1 MERKQKTT
9 KETKMKN
16 TNGKWKASKRYDLK
30 KNLVGISIDDTEKK
44 IGVMTTYS
52 SKQLPMDEVQANA
65 NLIASAPE
73 LLTACKYALGV
84 LESVPEEYAELIA
97 DILDESVDTG
107 MIEDAI
113 LKAEGK

>member
-1 MERKQKTT
+1 
-9 KETKMKN
+9 
-16 TNGKWKASKRYDLK
+16 
-30 KNLVGISIDDTEKK
+30 
-44 IGVMTTYS
+44 MTTYS

-84 LESVPEEYAELIA
+84 LESIPEEYAELIA

>member
-1 MERKQKTT
+1 MKTT
-9 KETKMKN
+9 QSKWGVKEARDN
-16 TNGKWKASKRYDLK
+16 LNGFASFVSYQVVTD
-30 KNLVGISIDDTEKK
+30 N
-44 IGVMTTYS
+44 GVTIA
-52 SKQLPMDEVQANA
+52 KEVTSTDAR
-65 NLIASAPE
+65 LIASAPE